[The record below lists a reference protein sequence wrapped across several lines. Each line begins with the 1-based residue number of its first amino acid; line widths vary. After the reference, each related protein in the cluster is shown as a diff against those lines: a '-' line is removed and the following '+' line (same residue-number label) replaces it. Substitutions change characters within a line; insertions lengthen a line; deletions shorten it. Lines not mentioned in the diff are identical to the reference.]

1 MGWSPGNTLERV
13 EVTVPTFCPRRGTR
27 PTLAQ
32 AASQT
37 RRALA
42 RQRCQRSPGCECQ
55 LSTCHHHCLSYMNNA
70 AHVLVGKQREALRV
84 L

>member
-37 RRALA
+37 RRAEVPEEL
-42 RQRCQRSPGCECQ
+42 GCECQ
-55 LSTCHHHCLSYMNNA
+55 LSTCHHHCRSYMNNA
-70 AHVLVGKQREALRV
+70 AHVLAGKQREALRV